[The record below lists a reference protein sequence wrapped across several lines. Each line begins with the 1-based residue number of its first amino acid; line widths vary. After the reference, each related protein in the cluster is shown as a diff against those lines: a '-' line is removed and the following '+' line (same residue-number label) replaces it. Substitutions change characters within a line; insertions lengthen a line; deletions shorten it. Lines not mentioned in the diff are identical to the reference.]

1 MITSHVIKKMARH
14 CGVDLCGIAPVERF
28 QDAPKGFRPRDIF
41 KQARS
46 VVVIAKRVPGSAFLS
61 ENPVPYT
68 FACNVTLEAVHQM
81 ICQIALNLQEMRVM
95 AVPIPSE
102 PYLHWDEKRREGR
115 GILSLKHAGYLAG
128 LGVLGRN
135 TLLTNDTFGNRVT
148 LGALLLNTPLTG
160 DPVARYTLCSD
171 ACEACIKTCPVN
183 ALDGKTI
190 VQKLCRKV
198 SQVTTKKGYELYAC
212 NRCRVICPHG
222 NGAKQHN
229 KLRRPSRQAGVR

>member
-1 MITSHVIKKMARH
+1 MITSHAIKKIVRH
-14 CGVDLCGIAPVERF
+14 SGADLCGIAPIERF
-28 QDAPKGFRPRDIF
+28 KNAPKGFRPIDIF
-41 KQARS
+41 KHARS
-46 VVVIAKRVPGSAFLS
+46 VVVIAKRVPDSAFLS

-68 FACNVTLEAVHQM
+68 FACNVTLGAVNQM
-81 ICQIALNLQEMRVM
+81 ICQLALNLQEMRVM

-135 TLLTNDTFGNRVT
+135 TLLTNDTFGNRIT
-148 LGALLLNTPLTG
+148 LGALLLNIPLTG
-160 DPVARYTLCSD
+160 DPIATYTLCSD
-171 ACEACIKTCPVN
+171 ACRACIKACPAK
-183 ALDGKTI
+183 ALDGKTV

-212 NRCRVICPHG
+212 NRCRVICPRG
-222 NGAKQHN
+222 NGAKQR
-229 KLRRPSRQAGVR
+229 KKS